1 MSEKSLQR
9 RQELMQKLEHGFQAV
24 RESDR
29 FMAYL
34 DTCAK
39 FHNYSPQNAMLIMLQ
54 RPASTHVAGFN
65 SWIGKFNRR
74 VNKGEKGIAILAPTR
89 FESQRTK
96 VDEDGN
102 ETVEKRDAVGFRT
115 VYVFDVSQTDG
126 DPLPTPNDELEGVD
140 DAGLFAAL
148 DTLAHSEGI
157 TVDRADGRMNGGAN
171 GFYRQDSHE
180 IWIRPDVS
188 LVMATKTFA
197 HELAHHFAEHDTN
210 GHCREEKETIAESVA
225 YIVLGHFGIDASGY
239 SFGYL
244 ATWTDPKIFK
254 SKLREIHNVAKQ
266 IINAIEGAEETPRP
280 VHPSTAIIG
289 KAVEQLAQAGRQV
302 IVQPDKVIAIPQ
314 VDSAELGTT
323 PLGIAPEPRCE
334 DCGVECEGRVCD
346 ECLQKKPLSEW
357 AANKRTA
364 PTASE
369 YHAGPAPD
377 NFPNRKG
384 WPKNAKGGFKVSPY
398 PIKRTRHEGVRC
410 YGEHIGSK
418 CFPYT
423 PAPLPSGPLY
433 SSRGLYTTEQRAC
446 VDSITATFNAI
457 ADTFIREKIA
467 A

>member
-89 FESQRTK
+89 FQAKEE
-96 VDEDGN
+96 DEEGN
-102 ETVEKRDAVGFRT
+102 VTQRDAVGFRT

-171 GFYRQDSHE
+171 GFYRRDSHE

-188 LVMATKTFA
+188 LVMAAKTFA

-302 IVQPDKVIAIPQ
+302 IVQPDKVIDVPDDTPDHTHDGKRCYKGCPNTDLGTPIATPQ
-314 VDSAELGTT
+314 VDSTELGTT
-323 PLGIAPEPRCE
+323 PLGIAPEPRCDE
-334 DCGVECEGRVCD
+334 CGAECDSRLCD

-357 AANKRTA
+357 ASAAAKRT
-364 PTASE
+364 
-369 YHAGPAPD
+369 YKPAPMSSG
-377 NFPNRKG
+377 FPNRKG
-384 WPKNAKGGFKVSPY
+384 WPKNTKGGFKVSPY

-410 YGEHIGSK
+410 YGEHIGKK
-418 CFPYT
+418 CYKYDFSRN
-423 PAPLPSGPLY
+423 PAYPWS
-433 SSRGLYTTEQRAC
+433 
-446 VDSITATFNAI
+446 
-457 ADTFIREKIA
+457 TFISTANRRKVA